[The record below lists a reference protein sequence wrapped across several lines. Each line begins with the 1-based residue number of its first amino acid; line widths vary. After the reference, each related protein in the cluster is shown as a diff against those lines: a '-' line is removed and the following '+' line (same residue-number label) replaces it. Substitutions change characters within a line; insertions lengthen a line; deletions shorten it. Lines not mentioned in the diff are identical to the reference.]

1 MISPKTNKKIYQ
13 IYHKHTSYSNVY
25 TKDSPLIP
33 LDYWERF
40 KEEGGRHIY
49 CTMEHGYQSPYY
61 RIYDEL
67 EQYNKAN
74 NTDIKF
80 VFGAEIYWVKNR
92 FDKDSANCH
101 MVLLAKNDKGRKAIN
116 KAISIANKTGYYYRP
131 RLDLDLILSLP
142 KDDVF
147 VTSACIAFWN
157 KYDDIDDIV
166 IKLNEHF
173 TDFYLEIQCHNTPK
187 QITWNKHILELH
199 KIHNIPLIAGTDT
212 HILTETHIADRD
224 DLLKSAKISYDDEE
238 GWFIDYPDYDTF
250 VQRFEEQNIF
260 TTEQIIAAIENT
272 NLILDFEDII
282 LDRTM
287 KLPTLYPDLT
297 QDEKDAIFI
306 ETLAELWHEEST
318 KIAPEKHPIYKKE
331 IMKEIDEILGCHM
344 CDYFLFNKKV
354 IELGINKYGG
364 ELTQSGRGCF
374 TEDALVHTKDTIKSI
389 KDISIGDY
397 VVTKD
402 GKFNKVVDTMS
413 YEIEEEMVKITHL
426 YGTDTHY
433 PTVCTK
439 DHKIYINREGNLQW
453 VAAQDVKNTDY
464 VCVPKIKVDKTDYI
478 SNVIDL
484 HDYNIFG
491 YDYDDEYIYEVNATL
506 GKEYPYS
513 PRSVAR
519 ELGISSTLMDDFADI
534 SCTKK
539 LFSRKPEYLDKIM
552 NYIPFNTRE
561 EYCEYV
567 KSMKVKKI
575 KRFIN
580 VDEEF
585 NVFLGLM
592 YGDGFTIT
600 KGIGLAINN
609 STEKDNYNRTIFN
622 NIANRLNLTVSE
634 NRAKNRKLSQLYIH
648 SKLIRFMFEEII
660 FVSKKNTEKQFN
672 NRWFNQ
678 DVNNLKGIIKG
689 LRYSDGNFGE
699 DNRVSFDNTSKS
711 LINAYKLLCLMTGE
725 GVNSLA
731 VRKCKIDSRG
741 YHNKESYKLRLKTDK
756 KPHRARKYNYFED
769 ESYYYLPVWNIEILP
784 KHKTIVYDITVENE
798 HNYLLNNMI
807 VHNSNVAMYLNKL
820 LGFTNIDRIAAPI
833 HMYPERFLTKERV
846 LDSKTPPDED
856 FNVSAR
862 EPFMLAQKELLGE
875 TGCYDLVAFGTLHL
889 KSAFK
894 MYARANDVEP
904 QIANDVSKQI
914 EKYEKAMLYADEDEK
929 DDIDVYDYVDKE
941 KFAYIIEGCQRYLGI
956 IDNRKGHPCGSCV
969 SSLDLE
975 EEIGIILC
983 KSETTG
989 KEVLTALI
997 ESITIDAFGWLKND
1011 FLIVDSTRIINA
1023 VYRRIGIKPIEIN
1036 DLLEMIKTDHKVW
1049 DIYAKGLTQCVNQIE
1064 KEKTT
1069 QKVMKFKPK
1078 NIVELTQF
1086 IAGIRPS
1093 FKSLYSYLESRTRY
1107 TYGIK
1112 ALDNILQNEYCDSSF
1127 ILFQEDLMRILAFA
1141 GFPMKDTY
1149 TIIKAISKKKKKKID
1164 KVKPQFLANFA
1175 QRVLDSGDT
1184 DNHEEAKILADKI
1197 WGVVEDFASYG
1208 FNSPHGFSYAI
1219 DSVTQAW
1226 QKANYPYEF
1235 YEIVLQRFTEKGE
1248 KDKVGLI
1255 KQEMKHFGIKLKP
1268 MKFRDDNRNFTAYK
1282 EAGYITQPLNSIKNI
1297 SKNAPDV
1304 LYEMRDIEVD
1314 SFTDLL
1320 IYMTENTGLNKTTI
1334 TILIKLDYFS
1344 EFGNINQLLAI
1355 YEHFQGRYKK
1365 TYVEKT
1371 KAARRLEVLQ
1381 FEEECDID
1389 THILDI
1395 VKYQIECMGYTN
1407 YKNPEWDINTVIV
1420 TAVER
1425 NTYGT
1430 PFVNL
1435 YNFNKGTSAKIK
1447 VNKFYFNQRE
1457 LKVADII
1464 QIIDLKN
1471 QKKTWIT
1478 DREEYEFVLNSYRKV
1493 VTEQNG

>member
-364 ELTQSGRGCF
+364 ELTQSGRG
-374 TEDALVHTKDTIKSI
+374 SN
-389 KDISIGDY
+389 ISY
-397 VVTKD
+397 
-402 GKFNKVVDTMS
+402 
-413 YEIEEEMVKITHL
+413 
-426 YGTDTHY
+426 
-433 PTVCTK
+433 
-439 DHKIYINREGNLQW
+439 
-453 VAAQDVKNTDY
+453 
-464 VCVPKIKVDKTDYI
+464 
-478 SNVIDL
+478 
-484 HDYNIFG
+484 
-491 YDYDDEYIYEVNATL
+491 
-506 GKEYPYS
+506 
-513 PRSVAR
+513 
-519 ELGISSTLMDDFADI
+519 
-534 SCTKK
+534 
-539 LFSRKPEYLDKIM
+539 
-552 NYIPFNTRE
+552 
-561 EYCEYV
+561 
-567 KSMKVKKI
+567 
-575 KRFIN
+575 
-580 VDEEF
+580 
-585 NVFLGLM
+585 
-592 YGDGFTIT
+592 
-600 KGIGLAINN
+600 
-609 STEKDNYNRTIFN
+609 
-622 NIANRLNLTVSE
+622 
-634 NRAKNRKLSQLYIH
+634 
-648 SKLIRFMFEEII
+648 
-660 FVSKKNTEKQFN
+660 
-672 NRWFNQ
+672 
-678 DVNNLKGIIKG
+678 
-689 LRYSDGNFGE
+689 
-699 DNRVSFDNTSKS
+699 
-711 LINAYKLLCLMTGE
+711 
-725 GVNSLA
+725 
-731 VRKCKIDSRG
+731 
-741 YHNKESYKLRLKTDK
+741 
-756 KPHRARKYNYFED
+756 
-769 ESYYYLPVWNIEILP
+769 
-784 KHKTIVYDITVENE
+784 
-798 HNYLLNNMI
+798 
-807 VHNSNVAMYLNKL
+807 YLNKL
-820 LGFTNIDRIAAPI
+820 LGFTNIDRISAPI

-846 LDSKTPPDED
+846 LESKTPPDED

-1184 DNHEEAKILADKI
+1184 DNHEEAKILANKI

-1268 MKFRDDNRNFTAYK
+1268 MKFRDDNRNFTTYK

-1355 YEHFQGRYKK
+1355 YEYFQGRYKK